1 MFRADVNNNSYCLE
15 QTSKVCVAFIIVVFN
30 ILKKKKNDMLLKYM
44 LICNDDNADLQNS
57 SFWYVFMLSS
67 SVQCSKTHVEFKQKI
82 FVYS

>member
-30 ILKKKKNDMLLKYM
+30 ILKKMNDMLLKYM

-57 SFWYVFMLSS
+57 FF
-67 SVQCSKTHVEFKQKI
+67 
-82 FVYS
+82 

>member
-1 MFRADVNNNSYCLE
+1 
-15 QTSKVCVAFIIVVFN
+15 
-30 ILKKKKNDMLLKYM
+30 MLLKYM

-57 SFWYVFMLSS
+57 FFWYVFMLSS